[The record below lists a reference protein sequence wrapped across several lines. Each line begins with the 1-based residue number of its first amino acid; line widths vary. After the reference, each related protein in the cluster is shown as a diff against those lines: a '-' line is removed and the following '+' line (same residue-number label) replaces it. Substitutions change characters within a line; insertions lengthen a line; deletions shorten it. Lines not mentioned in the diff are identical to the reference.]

1 MGETGVRAPLGR
13 ITARFRVTFMHDR
26 RKSQLRQILV
36 SLVCLCALAYFAH
49 HAIKGKRGLEARSR
63 LIERSRVLE
72 PQIARLEAARTR
84 LERDVRLL
92 NARDP
97 DIIEELAIEV
107 LGFARPGDRI
117 IVPTGGRAVPAAQSP
132 PGRP

>member
-1 MGETGVRAPLGR
+1 
-13 ITARFRVTFMHDR
+13 MHDR
-26 RKSQLRQILV
+26 RKSQPRQILV

-49 HAIKGKRGLEARSR
+49 HAVKGKRGLEARSR

-84 LERDVRLL
+84 LARDVQLL

-117 IVPTGGRAVPAAQSP
+117 IVPAAARGLPPPASP
-132 PGRP
+132 PGKR

>member
-1 MGETGVRAPLGR
+1 
-13 ITARFRVTFMHDR
+13 MHDR
-26 RKSQLRQILV
+26 RKSQPRQILV

-49 HAIKGKRGLEARSR
+49 HAVKGKRGLEARSR
-63 LIERSRVLE
+63 LIERSGVLE

-107 LGFARPGDRI
+107 LGFARPGDRVI
-117 IVPTGGRAVPAAQSP
+117 VPAAQTMPPPASP
-132 PGRP
+132 PGKR

>member
-1 MGETGVRAPLGR
+1 
-13 ITARFRVTFMHDR
+13 MHDR
-26 RKSQLRQILV
+26 RKSPPRQILV

-49 HAIKGKRGLEARSR
+49 HVIKGKRGLEARSR

-72 PQIARLEAARTR
+72 PQIARLEAARLR

-97 DIIEELAIEV
+97 DLIEELAIEV

-117 IVPTGGRAVPAAQSP
+117 IVPATPRTGPAGASTPVQ
-132 PGRP
+132 R

>member
-1 MGETGVRAPLGR
+1 
-13 ITARFRVTFMHDR
+13 MHDR
-26 RKSQLRQILV
+26 RKSQSRQILV
-36 SLVCLCALAYFAH
+36 SLVCLFALAYFAH

-117 IVPTGGRAVPAAQSP
+117 VVPAAATGLP
-132 PGRP
+132 PAGSTPAGR

>member
-1 MGETGVRAPLGR
+1 
-13 ITARFRVTFMHDR
+13 MHDR
-26 RKSQLRQILV
+26 RKSQPRQILV
-36 SLVCLCALAYFAH
+36 SLVCLGALAYFAH

-97 DIIEELAIEV
+97 EIIEELAIEV

-117 IVPTGGRAVPAAQSP
+117 IVPVTPGAGAAAGNPPAGR
-132 PGRP
+132 

>member
-1 MGETGVRAPLGR
+1 
-13 ITARFRVTFMHDR
+13 
-26 RKSQLRQILV
+26 V

-117 IVPTGGRAVPAAQSP
+117 IVPVTPGAGAAAGNPPAGR
-132 PGRP
+132 

>member
-1 MGETGVRAPLGR
+1 MP
-13 ITARFRVTFMHDR
+13 DR
-26 RKSQLRQILV
+26 RKSQPRQILV

-72 PQIARLEAARTR
+72 PQIARLEAARSR

-117 IVPTGGRAVPAAQSP
+117 IVPATPGAAAAAGSP
-132 PGRP
+132 PAGR

>member
-1 MGETGVRAPLGR
+1 
-13 ITARFRVTFMHDR
+13 MHDR
-26 RKSQLRQILV
+26 RKSQPRQLLV
-36 SLVCLCALAYFAH
+36 SLVCLCALAYLAQ

-97 DIIEELAIEV
+97 DLIEELAIEV

-117 IVPTGGRAVPAAQSP
+117 IVPAAARAMSP
-132 PGRP
+132 PASPPARR

>member
-1 MGETGVRAPLGR
+1 
-13 ITARFRVTFMHDR
+13 MHDR
-26 RKSQLRQILV
+26 RKSQPRQLLV
-36 SLVCLCALAYFAH
+36 SLVCLCALAYLAQ

-72 PQIARLEAARTR
+72 PQIARLEAARLR
-84 LERDVRLL
+84 LERDVQLL

-97 DIIEELAIEV
+97 DLIEELAIEV

-117 IVPTGGRAVPAAQSP
+117 IVPATPRTGPAGA
-132 PGRP
+132 GTAAER

>member
-1 MGETGVRAPLGR
+1 
-13 ITARFRVTFMHDR
+13 MHDR
-26 RKSQLRQILV
+26 RKSQPRQILV

-72 PQIARLEAARTR
+72 PQITRLEAARTR

-107 LGFARPGDRI
+107 LGFARAGDRI
-117 IVPTGGRAVPAAQSP
+117 IVPATPAAAAVAGSP
-132 PGRP
+132 AAGR

>member
-1 MGETGVRAPLGR
+1 
-13 ITARFRVTFMHDR
+13 MHDR
-26 RKSQLRQILV
+26 RKGQPRQILV
-36 SLVCLCALAYFAH
+36 SLVCLGALAYFAH

-63 LIERSRVLE
+63 LIERSRMLE

-84 LERDVRLL
+84 LEQDVRLL

-97 DIIEELAIEV
+97 DIIEELAVEV

-117 IVPTGGRAVPAAQSP
+117 IVPTAARTMPPPATSP
-132 PGRP
+132 AKR